1 MEHEKG
7 QAGVET
13 LIALPMVL
21 LLVAL
26 VGAQAVVWA
35 LGALLA
41 GRRRE
46 CRCPSARPWRAA
58 VPAVRAELPGPLRRL
73 THVVAEG
80 GVVRVV
86 IRVPSLVPA
95 LPTFEVSARA
105 RP

>member
-1 MEHEKG
+1 
-7 QAGVET
+7 
-13 LIALPMVL
+13 MVL
-21 LLVAL
+21 LLAL

-35 LGALLA
+35 LGGLLA
-41 GRRRE
+41 G
-46 CRCPSARPWRAA
+46 SAASAGARALA
-58 VPAVRAELPGPLRRL
+58 RGEPAIPAVRAELPGPLRRL

-86 IRVPSLVPA
+86 IRVPSLVPV